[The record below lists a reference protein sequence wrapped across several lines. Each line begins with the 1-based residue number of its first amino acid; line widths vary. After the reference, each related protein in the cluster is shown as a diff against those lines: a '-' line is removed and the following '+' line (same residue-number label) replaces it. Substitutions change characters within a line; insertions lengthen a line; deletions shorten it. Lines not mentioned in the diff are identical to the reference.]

1 MNQYT
6 KPQEPQYA
14 ELIKVQP
21 SVPLV
26 SKHLFA
32 DLVGVTARTVDGWI
46 EKGHI
51 PTVKVG
57 RHPLVNLALMYQQ
70 CLIQEIAK

>member
-1 MNQYT
+1 MNQYNNLE
-6 KPQEPQYA
+6 QPQYP

-32 DLVGVTARTVDGWI
+32 ELVGVTPRTVDGWI
-46 EKGHI
+46 DKGYL
-51 PTVKVG
+51 PTVKIG
-57 RHPLVNLALMYQQ
+57 RHPLVNIALIHQQ
-70 CLIQEIAK
+70 CLGQES

>member
-1 MNQYT
+1 MNQYNNLE
-6 KPQEPQYA
+6 QPQYA

-21 SVPLV
+21 SVPLI
-26 SKHLFA
+26 SKRLFA
-32 DLVGVTARTVDGWI
+32 DLVGVTGRTVDGWI

-57 RHPLVNLALMYQQ
+57 RHPLVNVALIYQQ
-70 CLIQEIAK
+70 CLTQEVSK